1 MLFNII
7 HAVTTGI
14 FAGLYFAERRKRK
27 LTEKALTA
35 VQSADCDV
43 IVKKNKEIANLKGL
57 LEQADRCIAEADK
70 AIGYEGEGGDA

>member
-1 MLFNII
+1 MWFNILHGI
-7 HAVTTGI
+7 ATGI

-27 LTEKALTA
+27 LTEKALAA

-43 IVKKNKEIANLKGL
+43 IAGKNREITNLKSL